1 MVFIL
6 FSELLRQNT
15 GLTVPILDALSN
27 LNLSSDLLAEVYI
40 YICISGENCTMYMYF
55 TVKALCE

>member
-6 FSELLRQNT
+6 FNSELLRQNT

-27 LNLSSDLLAEVYI
+27 LNLRSDLLAEVHVYFLEKL
-40 YICISGENCTMYMYF
+40 CIVYAFHC
-55 TVKALCE
+55 